1 MQVSRDTGIP
11 ASRLMSHATDSMDS
25 VRPDLL
31 EKVTGRAEY
40 ITDLV
45 VPGMLHGFVVRS
57 PAVHA
62 RIISIEAA
70 GARAVDGVVDVLVG
84 KDVVAFGCWGL
95 VLRDRPIIAIDRVR
109 YVGEPVAVVIAE
121 TVEIAENAAELVDV
135 EYEELPRATTIQE
148 AMAEG
153 APLIHEH
160 HENLE
165 DFYFKGG
172 ARPTQGSNV
181 FHTYR
186 NNVGDVDAAEAI
198 AAYVHEDH
206 FTFPAISHFAME
218 PHAVIA
224 DFQGDT
230 LTVWAGAQT
239 PTAVQKVLSRLFGL
253 QLARVRVIVP
263 FVGGGFGGKASV
275 KIEPLVAAASWKVQR
290 PVRVA
295 QSISDSMLTCR
306 RLSAEITIRTAV
318 DSKGR
323 ILAKSAKLLLDGGA
337 YSDTGS
343 AVATKSAN
351 RIMGPYVMPNLR
363 LEASAVYTNTVPGAA
378 FRSIGGPQAVWAKE
392 SHMDN
397 IAAAIGMDPAEFRL
411 LNLAGRGERTRP
423 DLRPLDMDMSE
434 LVARVSQ
441 SSVFEAQGSNR
452 RARGLAVAATDPA
465 NTPIANAIVRLKIDG
480 SILVT
485 VSSIE
490 VGQGAHATMA
500 RIAAQT
506 LKQPFSAVTT
516 LRTDTAV
523 APYDWGTGASRST
536 VVVGLSVENA
546 ALDAADQIF
555 DMVADIWEVP
565 KAKLSLVEGGV
576 STGSETITFHQIF
589 HRAFG
594 VDSGEVVGRGAITPR
609 SKNGALAESPL
620 FWETSAGLAEIVVDE
635 DTGQI
640 QVPRYASAADI
651 GRAINRVAAEGQD
664 EGAAA
669 MGFGHAL
676 YEELEFEDGQP
687 VNATPIDYTIPRISD
702 VPSAFDTI
710 LVENGDGPGPGGAK
724 GMGEGAILPVAPAIA
739 NALFSTYG
747 IRITDLPM
755 TPEKVWRALQQRK

>member
-1 MQVSRDTGIP
+1 
-11 ASRLMSHATDSMDS
+11 MSATDQMSS
-25 VRPDLL
+25 VRPDLI

-40 ITDLV
+40 ITDLM

-62 RIISIEAA
+62 RIVSIDTSAA
-70 GARAVDGVVDVLVG
+70 RSMDGVVDVLVG
-84 KDVVAFGCWGL
+84 EDVVSFGRWGI
-95 VLRDRPIIAIDRVR
+95 VLKDRPIIATDRVR

-121 TVEIAENAAELVDV
+121 TIEIAENAAELIDV
-135 EYEELPRATTIQE
+135 SYEELPRATSIQE
-148 AMAEG
+148 SMADG
-153 APLIHEH
+153 APLIHER
-160 HENLE
+160 HENLQ

-172 ARPTQGSNV
+172 AKPTQGSNI

-186 NNVGDVDAAEAI
+186 SNVGDVDAAEAA

-224 DFQGDT
+224 DFNGDS
-230 LTVWAGAQT
+230 LTVWTGAQT

-253 QLARVRVIVP
+253 QLAKVRVIVP

-290 PVRVA
+290 AIRVA

-306 RLSAEITIRTAV
+306 RLGAEIAIRTAV
-318 DSKGR
+318 DAKGR

-351 RIMGPYVMPNLR
+351 RIIGPYAVPNLR

-397 IAAAIGMDPAEFRL
+397 VAAAIGMDPAEFRL
-411 LNLAGRGERTRP
+411 KNLAARGERTRP
-423 DLRPLDMDMSE
+423 DLRALDMDMSE
-434 LVARVSQ
+434 LMGRVTQSFASGSQ
-441 SSVFEAQGSNR
+441 ASNR
-452 RARGLAVAATDPA
+452 RSRGMAVAATDPA

-480 SILVT
+480 SILVS
-485 VSSIE
+485 VSSVE

-506 LKQPFSAVTT
+506 LKQPFSAVST
-516 LRTDTAV
+516 LRADTAV

-546 ALDAADQIF
+546 ALDAADQIL
-555 DMVADIWEVP
+555 DMVMDVWELP
-565 KAKLSLVEGGV
+565 KESLSLVEGGV
-576 STGSETITFHQIF
+576 STGSEVLTFHQIF
-589 HRAFG
+589 HRTLG

-609 SKNGALAESPL
+609 SKKGGLAESPL

-635 DTGQI
+635 DTGEI
-640 QVPRYASAADI
+640 RVPRYASAADV
-651 GRAINRVAAEGQD
+651 GRVIDRVAAEGQD
-664 EGAAA
+664 EGAAT

-676 YEELEFEDGQP
+676 YEQLEFEDGQP

-702 VPSAFDTI
+702 VPPVFDTI
-710 LVENGDGPGPGGAK
+710 LIENGDGPGPSGAK

-739 NALFSTYG
+739 NALFSAYG
-747 IRITDLPM
+747 VRITDLPM
-755 TPEKVWRALQQRK
+755 TPEKVWRALQKRK

>member
-1 MQVSRDTGIP
+1 
-11 ASRLMSHATDSMDS
+11 MSAIDNMSS
-25 VRPDLL
+25 VRPDLI

-40 ITDLV
+40 VTDLT

-57 PAVHA
+57 PAIHA
-62 RIISIEAA
+62 RIVSIDTSAA
-70 GARAVDGVVDVLVG
+70 RSMGGVVDVLIG
-84 KDVVAFGCWGL
+84 EDVASFGCWGV
-95 VLRDRPIIAIDRVR
+95 VLKDRPIIATDRVR

-121 TVEIAENAAELVDV
+121 TIEIAENAAELVDV
-135 EYEELPRATTIQE
+135 EYDELPRATTIQE
-148 AMAEG
+148 ALAED
-153 APLIHEH
+153 APLIHER

-165 DFYFKGG
+165 DFYFRGG
-172 ARPTQGSNV
+172 ARPTESSNV

-186 NNVGDVDAAEAI
+186 SNVGDVDAAEA
-198 AAYVHEDH
+198 AAAFIHEDH

-224 DFQGDT
+224 DFQGGS

-239 PTAVQKVLSRLFGL
+239 PSAVQKVLSRLFGL
-253 QLARVRVIVP
+253 QLAKVRVIVP

-295 QSISDSMLTCR
+295 QSIVESMLTCR
-306 RLSAEITIRTAV
+306 RLGADITIRTAV
-318 DSKGR
+318 DAEGR
-323 ILAKSAKLLLDGGA
+323 ILANSAKLLLDGGA

-343 AVATKSAN
+343 AVATRAAN
-351 RIMGPYVMPNLR
+351 RIMGPYAVPNLR
-363 LEASAVYTNTVPGAA
+363 LEACAVYTNTVPGAA

-397 IAAAIGMDPAEFRL
+397 VAAAIGMDPAEFRL
-411 LNLAGRGERTRP
+411 LNLASRGERIRP
-423 DLRPLDMDMSE
+423 DLRALDMDMSE
-434 LVARVSQ
+434 LIGRVTQ
-441 SSVFEAQGSNR
+441 SFASEVKASNR
-452 RARGLAVAATDPA
+452 QACGLAVAATDPA
-465 NTPIANAIVRLKIDG
+465 NTPISNAIVRLKIDG
-480 SILVT
+480 SILVS

-500 RIAAQT
+500 RIASQT
-506 LKQPFSAVTT
+506 LKQPASAVTV

-546 ALDAADQIF
+546 AIDAADQILE
-555 DMVADIWEVP
+555 MVADVWELP
-565 KAKLSLVEGGV
+565 RENLSLVEGGV
-576 STGSETITFHQIF
+576 FTGSEVLTFHQIF
-589 HRAFG
+589 HRTLG
-594 VDSGEVVGRGAITPR
+594 VDSGEVIGRGAITPR
-609 SKNGALAESPL
+609 SKKGALAESPL

-635 DTGQI
+635 GTGEI
-640 QVPRYASAADI
+640 RVPRYASAADV

-664 EGAAA
+664 EGAAI
-669 MGFGHAL
+669 MGLGHAL
-676 YEELEFEDGQP
+676 YEVLEFEDGQP
-687 VNATPIDYTIPRISD
+687 INATPIDYSIPRISD
-702 VPSAFDTI
+702 VPPVFDTI

-747 IRITDLPM
+747 IRITELPM
-755 TPEKVWRALQQRK
+755 TPEKVWRALQKRN

>member
-1 MQVSRDTGIP
+1 MRREVN
-11 ASRLMSHATDSMDS
+11 LES
-25 VRPDLL
+25 VRPDLI
-31 EKVTGRAEY
+31 EKVTGRAEFV
-40 ITDLV
+40 TDLNF
-45 VPGMLHGFVVRS
+45 PGMLHGFVVRS

-62 RIISIEAA
+62 RIRSIDTSAA
-70 GARAVDGVVDVLVG
+70 LSMEGVVDVLVG
-84 KDVVAFGCWGL
+84 EDVASFGCWGV
-95 VLRDRPIIAIDRVR
+95 VLKDRPIIAIDRVR

-121 TVEIAENAAELVDV
+121 SIEIAENAAELVDV
-135 EYEELPRATTIQE
+135 EYDELSRATTIQE
-148 AMAEG
+148 AVSEG
-153 APLIHEH
+153 APLIHES

-172 ARPTQGSNV
+172 ARPTQNSNI

-186 NNVGDVDAAEAI
+186 SNVGNVDSAEA
-198 AAYVHEDH
+198 AASYVHEDR

-218 PHAVIA
+218 PHTVIA
-224 DFQGDT
+224 DFQGDS

-253 QLARVRVIVP
+253 QLAKVRVIVP

-275 KIEPLVAAASWKVQR
+275 KIEPMVAAASWKVQR

-295 QSISDSMLTCR
+295 QSQIESMLTCR
-306 RLSAEITIRTAV
+306 RLGADITIRTAV
-318 DSKGR
+318 DAKGR
-323 ILAKSAKLLLDGGA
+323 ILAKTAKILLDGGA

-351 RIMGPYVMPNLR
+351 RIIGPYAVPNLR
-363 LEASAVYTNTVPGAA
+363 LESSAIYTNTVPGAA

-397 IAAAIGMDPAEFRL
+397 VAAAIGMDPAEFRL
-411 LNLAGRGERTRP
+411 LNLASRGERTRP

-434 LVARVSQ
+434 LMGRVTQ
-441 SSVFEAQGSNR
+441 SFGSDVPTSNR
-452 RARGLAVAATDPA
+452 QARGLAVAATDPA
-465 NTPIANAIVRLKIDG
+465 NTPISNAIVRLKIDG
-480 SILVT
+480 SILVST
-485 VSSIE
+485 SSIE
-490 VGQGAHATMA
+490 VGQGAHATMG

-506 LKQPFSAVTT
+506 LKQPVSAVNV

-546 ALDAADQIF
+546 ALDAAAQILE
-555 DMVADIWEVP
+555 MVADVWELP
-565 KAKLSLVEGGV
+565 LERLSLVEGGV
-576 STGSETITFHQIF
+576 STGSEVLTFHQIF
-589 HRAFG
+589 HRALG
-594 VDSGEVVGRGAITPR
+594 VDSGEVIGRGAITPR

-620 FWETSAGLAEIVVDE
+620 FWETSAGLAEIDVDE
-635 DTGQI
+635 DTGE
-640 QVPRYASAADI
+640 VHLVRYASAADV
-651 GRAINRVAAEGQD
+651 GRVINRVAAEGQD
-664 EGAAA
+664 EGAAI
-669 MGFGHAL
+669 MGLGHAL
-676 YEELEFEDGQP
+676 YEALEFEDGQP
-687 VNATPIDYTIPRISD
+687 INATPVDYSIPRISD
-702 VPSAFDTI
+702 VPPVFDTI

-755 TPEKVWRALQQRK
+755 TPEKVWRALQKKG

>member
-1 MQVSRDTGIP
+1 
-11 ASRLMSHATDSMDS
+11 MSAIDNMSS
-25 VRPDLL
+25 VRSDLI

-40 ITDLV
+40 VTDLT

-62 RIISIEAA
+62 RIASIDSRV
-70 GARAVDGVVDVLVG
+70 ARAMDGVVDVLIG
-84 KDVVAFGCWGL
+84 EDVASFGNWGV
-95 VLRDRPIIAIDRVR
+95 VLKDRPIIATDRVR

-121 TVEIAENAAELVDV
+121 TIEIAENAAELVDV
-135 EYEELPRATTIQE
+135 EYDDLPRATTIQE
-148 AMAEG
+148 ALAEE
-153 APLIHEH
+153 APLIHER

-172 ARPTQGSNV
+172 ARPTQNSNI

-186 NNVGDVDAAEAI
+186 NNVGDVDAAEAA
-198 AAYVHEDH
+198 AAYIHEDR

-224 DFQGDT
+224 DFQGDF

-239 PTAVQKVLSRLFGL
+239 PTAVQKVLSRLYGL
-253 QLARVRVIVP
+253 QLAKVRVIVP

-295 QSISDSMLTCR
+295 QSMTESMLTCR
-306 RLSAEITIRTAV
+306 RLGADITIRTAL
-318 DSKGR
+318 DAKGR

-351 RIMGPYVMPNLR
+351 RIMGPYVVPNLR
-363 LEASAVYTNTVPGAA
+363 LEACAVYTNTVPGAA

-397 IAAAIGMDPAEFRL
+397 VAAAIGMDPSEFRL
-411 LNLAGRGERTRP
+411 LNLASRGERIRP
-423 DLRPLDMDMSE
+423 DLRALDMDMSE
-434 LVARVSQ
+434 LIGRVTQ
-441 SSVFEAQGSNR
+441 SFASEVKASNR
-452 RARGLAVAATDPA
+452 QACGLAVAATDPA
-465 NTPIANAIVRLKIDG
+465 NTPISNAIVRLKIDG
-480 SILVT
+480 SILVS

-490 VGQGAHATMA
+490 VGQGAHAAMA
-500 RIAAQT
+500 RIASQT
-506 LKQPFSAVTT
+506 LKQPASAVTV

-546 ALDAADQIF
+546 AIDAADQILE
-555 DMVADIWEVP
+555 MVADVWELP
-565 KAKLSLVEGGV
+565 RENLSLVEGGV
-576 STGSETITFHQIF
+576 STGSEVLTFHQIF
-589 HRAFG
+589 HRTLG
-594 VDSGEVVGRGAITPR
+594 VDSGEVIGRGAITPR
-609 SKNGALAESPL
+609 SKKGALAESPL

-635 DTGQI
+635 GTGEI
-640 QVPRYASAADI
+640 RVPRYASAADV

-664 EGAAA
+664 EGAAI
-669 MGFGHAL
+669 MGLGHAL
-676 YEELEFEDGQP
+676 YEVLEFEDGQP
-687 VNATPIDYTIPRISD
+687 INATPIDYSIPRISD
-702 VPSAFDTI
+702 VPPVFDTI
-710 LVENGDGPGPGGAK
+710 LIENGDGPGPGGAK

-747 IRITDLPM
+747 IRITELPM
-755 TPEKVWRALQQRK
+755 TPEKVWRALQKRN

>member
-1 MQVSRDTGIP
+1 
-11 ASRLMSHATDSMDS
+11 
-25 VRPDLL
+25 
-31 EKVTGRAEY
+31 
-40 ITDLV
+40 
-45 VPGMLHGFVVRS
+45 MLHGFVVRS
-57 PAVHA
+57 PAIHA
-62 RIISIEAA
+62 RIVSIDTSAA
-70 GARAVDGVVDVLVG
+70 RSVDGVVDVLTG
-84 KDVVAFGCWGL
+84 DDVASFGCWGV
-95 VLRDRPIIAIDRVR
+95 VLKDRPIIAIDRVR

-121 TVEIAENAAELVDV
+121 TIEIAENAAELVNV
-135 EYEELPRATTIQE
+135 EYDELPRATTIQE
-148 AMAEG
+148 AIMDN
-153 APLIHEH
+153 APLIHER

-172 ARPTQGSNV
+172 ARPTQNSNV

-186 NNVGDVDAAEAI
+186 NSVGDVDAAEAA
-198 AAYVHEDH
+198 AAYIHEDR

-224 DFQGDT
+224 DFRGDS

-239 PTAVQKVLSRLFGL
+239 PTAVQKVLSRLY
-253 QLARVRVIVP
+253 QLPLAKVRVIVP

-290 PVRVA
+290 PIRIA
-295 QSISDSMLTCR
+295 QSMIESMLTCR
-306 RLSAEITIRTAV
+306 RLGADITIRTAV
-318 DSKGR
+318 DAKGR

-343 AVATKSAN
+343 AVATKAAN
-351 RIMGPYVMPNLR
+351 RIMGPYVVPNLR
-363 LEASAVYTNTVPGAA
+363 LEASAVYTNTIPGAA

-397 IAAAIGMDPAEFRL
+397 VASAIGMDPAEFRL
-411 LNLAGRGERTRP
+411 LNFASRGERIRP
-423 DLRPLDMDMSE
+423 DLRALDMDMGE
-434 LVARVSQ
+434 LMGRVTQ
-441 SSVFEAQGSNR
+441 SFAAKAQSSNR
-452 RARGLAVAATDPA
+452 RASGLAVAATDPA
-465 NTPIANAIVRLKIDG
+465 NTPISNAIVRLKIDG
-480 SILVT
+480 SILVS

-490 VGQGAHATMA
+490 IGQGAHATMA

-506 LKQPFSAVTT
+506 LKQPPSAVTV

-546 ALDAADQIF
+546 ALDAADQILE
-555 DMVADIWEVP
+555 MVADVWELP
-565 KAKLSLVEGGV
+565 RESLSLVEGGI
-576 STGSETITFHQIF
+576 STGSEVLTFHQIF
-589 HRAFG
+589 HRALG
-594 VDSGEVVGRGAITPR
+594 VDSGEVIGRGAITPR
-609 SKNGALAESPL
+609 SKKGALAESPL

-635 DTGQI
+635 DTGEI
-640 QVPRYASAADI
+640 HVPRYASAADV
-651 GRAINRVAAEGQD
+651 GRVINRVAAEGQD
-664 EGAAA
+664 EGAAV

-676 YEELEFEDGQP
+676 HEALEFEDGQP
-687 VNATPIDYTIPRISD
+687 INATPIDYSIPRISD
-702 VPSAFDTI
+702 VPPVFDTI

-755 TPEKVWRALQQRK
+755 TPEKVWRALQKRS

>member
-1 MQVSRDTGIP
+1 
-11 ASRLMSHATDSMDS
+11 MSAIDNMSS
-25 VRPDLL
+25 VRSDLI

-40 ITDLV
+40 VTDLT

-62 RIISIEAA
+62 RIASIDSRV
-70 GARAVDGVVDVLVG
+70 ARAMDGVVDVLIG
-84 KDVVAFGCWGL
+84 EDVASFGNWGV
-95 VLRDRPIIAIDRVR
+95 VLKDRPIIATDRVR

-121 TVEIAENAAELVDV
+121 TIEIAENAAELVDV
-135 EYEELPRATTIQE
+135 EYDDLPRATTIQE
-148 AMAEG
+148 ALAEE
-153 APLIHEH
+153 APLIHER

-172 ARPTQGSNV
+172 ARPTQNSNI

-186 NNVGDVDAAEAI
+186 NNVGDVDAAEAA
-198 AAYVHEDH
+198 AAYIHEDR

-224 DFQGDT
+224 DFQGDS

-239 PTAVQKVLSRLFGL
+239 PTAVQKVLSRLYGL
-253 QLARVRVIVP
+253 QLAKVRVIVP

-295 QSISDSMLTCR
+295 QSMTESMLTCR
-306 RLSAEITIRTAV
+306 RLGADITIRTAL
-318 DSKGR
+318 DAKGR

-351 RIMGPYVMPNLR
+351 RIMGPYVVPNLR
-363 LEASAVYTNTVPGAA
+363 LEACAVYTNTVPGAA

-397 IAAAIGMDPAEFRL
+397 VAAAIGMDPSEFRL
-411 LNLAGRGERTRP
+411 LNLASRGERIRP
-423 DLRPLDMDMSE
+423 DLRALDMDMSE
-434 LVARVSQ
+434 LIGRVTQ
-441 SSVFEAQGSNR
+441 SFASEVKASNR
-452 RARGLAVAATDPA
+452 QACGLAVAATDPA
-465 NTPIANAIVRLKIDG
+465 NTPISNAIVRLKIDG
-480 SILVT
+480 SILVS

-490 VGQGAHATMA
+490 VGQGAHAAMA
-500 RIAAQT
+500 RIASQT
-506 LKQPFSAVTT
+506 LKQPASAVTV

-546 ALDAADQIF
+546 AIDAADQILE
-555 DMVADIWEVP
+555 MVADVWELP
-565 KAKLSLVEGGV
+565 RENLSLVEGGV
-576 STGSETITFHQIF
+576 STGSEVLTFHQIF
-589 HRAFG
+589 HRTLG
-594 VDSGEVVGRGAITPR
+594 VDSGEVIGRGAITPR
-609 SKNGALAESPL
+609 SKKGALAESPL

-635 DTGQI
+635 GTGEI
-640 QVPRYASAADI
+640 RVPRYASAADV

-664 EGAAA
+664 EGAAI
-669 MGFGHAL
+669 MGLGHAL
-676 YEELEFEDGQP
+676 YEVLEFEDGQP
-687 VNATPIDYTIPRISD
+687 INATPIDYSIPRISD
-702 VPSAFDTI
+702 VPPVFDTI

-747 IRITDLPM
+747 IRITELPM
-755 TPEKVWRALQQRK
+755 TPEKVWRALQKRN

>member
-1 MQVSRDTGIP
+1 
-11 ASRLMSHATDSMDS
+11 MSATDNMSS
-25 VRPDLL
+25 VRPDLI

-40 ITDLV
+40 VTDLT

-57 PAVHA
+57 PAIHA
-62 RIISIEAA
+62 RIVSIDTNAA
-70 GARAVDGVVDVLVG
+70 RSMHGVVDVLIG
-84 KDVVAFGCWGL
+84 EDVASFGCWGV
-95 VLRDRPIIAIDRVR
+95 VLKDRPIIATDRVR

-148 AMAEG
+148 AIAED
-153 APLIHEH
+153 APLIHER

-172 ARPTQGSNV
+172 ARPTQNSNI

-186 NNVGDVDAAEAI
+186 NNVGDVDGAEAA
-198 AAYVHEDH
+198 AAYIHEDR

-224 DFQGDT
+224 DFQRDS

-239 PTAVQKVLSRLFGL
+239 PTAVQKVLSRLYGL
-253 QLARVRVIVP
+253 QLAKVRVIVP

-295 QSISDSMLTCR
+295 QSMTESMLTCR
-306 RLSAEITIRTAV
+306 RLGADITIRTAV
-318 DSKGR
+318 DAKGR
-323 ILAKSAKLLLDGGA
+323 ILAKTAKLLLDGGA

-351 RIMGPYVMPNLR
+351 RIIGPYVVPNLR
-363 LEASAVYTNTVPGAA
+363 LEACAVYTNTVPGAA

-397 IAAAIGMDPAEFRL
+397 VAAAIGMDPAEFRL
-411 LNLAGRGERTRP
+411 LNLASRGERIRP
-423 DLRPLDMDMSE
+423 DLRPLDMDMSD
-434 LVARVSQ
+434 LMGRVTQ
-441 SSVFEAQGSNR
+441 SFASEVKASNR
-452 RARGLAVAATDPA
+452 QARGLAVAATDPA
-465 NTPIANAIVRLKIDG
+465 NTPISNAIVRLKIDG
-480 SILVT
+480 SILVS

-490 VGQGAHATMA
+490 VGQGAHATMG

-506 LKQPFSAVTT
+506 LKQPISAVTV
-516 LRTDTAV
+516 LRTDTSV

-546 ALDAADQIF
+546 ALDAADQILE
-555 DMVADIWEVP
+555 MVTDVWELP
-565 KAKLSLVEGGV
+565 RENLSLVEGGV
-576 STGSETITFHQIF
+576 STGSEVLTFHQIF
-589 HRAFG
+589 HRTLG
-594 VDSGEVVGRGAITPR
+594 VDSGEVIGRGAITPR
-609 SKNGALAESPL
+609 SKNGALVESPL

-635 DTGQI
+635 DTGEI
-640 QVPRYASAADI
+640 HVPRYASAADV
-651 GRAINRVAAEGQD
+651 GRVINRVAAEGQD
-664 EGAAA
+664 EGAAI
-669 MGFGHAL
+669 MGLGHAL
-676 YEELEFEDGQP
+676 YEVLEFEDGQP
-687 VNATPIDYTIPRISD
+687 INATPIDYSIPRISD
-702 VPSAFDTI
+702 VPAVFDTI

-755 TPEKVWRALQQRK
+755 TPEKVWRALQKRS

>member
-1 MQVSRDTGIP
+1 
-11 ASRLMSHATDSMDS
+11 MSATDNMSA
-25 VRPDLL
+25 VRPDLI

-40 ITDLV
+40 VTDLAI
-45 VPGMLHGFVVRS
+45 PGMLHGFVVRS
-57 PAVHA
+57 PAIHA
-62 RIISIEAA
+62 RIVSIDTSAA
-70 GARAVDGVVDVLVG
+70 RSVDGVVDVLTG
-84 KDVVAFGCWGL
+84 DDVASFGCWGV
-95 VLRDRPIIAIDRVR
+95 VLKDRPIIAIDRVR

-121 TVEIAENAAELVDV
+121 TIEIAENAAELVNV
-135 EYEELPRATTIQE
+135 EYDELPRATTIQE
-148 AMAEG
+148 AIMDN
-153 APLIHEH
+153 APLIHER

-172 ARPTQGSNV
+172 ARPTQNSNV

-186 NNVGDVDAAEAI
+186 NSVGDVDAAEAA
-198 AAYVHEDH
+198 AAYIHEDR

-224 DFQGDT
+224 DFRGDS

-239 PTAVQKVLSRLFGL
+239 PTAVQKVLSRLY
-253 QLARVRVIVP
+253 QLPLAKVRVIVP

-290 PVRVA
+290 PIRIA
-295 QSISDSMLTCR
+295 QSMIESMLTCR
-306 RLSAEITIRTAV
+306 RLGADITIRTAV
-318 DSKGR
+318 DAKGR

-343 AVATKSAN
+343 AVATKAAN
-351 RIMGPYVMPNLR
+351 RIMGPYVVPNLR
-363 LEASAVYTNTVPGAA
+363 LEASAVYTNTIPGAA

-397 IAAAIGMDPAEFRL
+397 VASAIGMDPAEFRL
-411 LNLAGRGERTRP
+411 LNFASRGERIRP
-423 DLRPLDMDMSE
+423 DLRALDMDMGE
-434 LVARVSQ
+434 LMGRVTQ
-441 SSVFEAQGSNR
+441 SFAAKAQSSNR
-452 RARGLAVAATDPA
+452 RASGLAVAATDPA
-465 NTPIANAIVRLKIDG
+465 NTPISNAIVRLKIDG
-480 SILVT
+480 SILVS

-490 VGQGAHATMA
+490 IGQGAHATMA

-506 LKQPFSAVTT
+506 LKQPPSAVTV

-546 ALDAADQIF
+546 ALDAADQILE
-555 DMVADIWEVP
+555 MVADVWELP
-565 KAKLSLVEGGV
+565 RESLSLVEGGI
-576 STGSETITFHQIF
+576 STGSEVLTFHQIF
-589 HRAFG
+589 HRALG
-594 VDSGEVVGRGAITPR
+594 VDSGEVIGRGAITPR
-609 SKNGALAESPL
+609 SKKGALAESPL

-635 DTGQI
+635 DTGEI
-640 QVPRYASAADI
+640 HVPRYASAADV
-651 GRAINRVAAEGQD
+651 GRVINRVAAEGQD
-664 EGAAA
+664 EGAAV

-676 YEELEFEDGQP
+676 HEALEFEDGQP
-687 VNATPIDYTIPRISD
+687 INATPIDYSIPRISD
-702 VPSAFDTI
+702 VPPVFDTI

-755 TPEKVWRALQQRK
+755 TPEKVWRALQKRS

>member
-1 MQVSRDTGIP
+1 
-11 ASRLMSHATDSMDS
+11 MSAIDQMSS
-25 VRPDLL
+25 VRPDLI

-40 ITDLV
+40 ITDLM

-62 RIISIEAA
+62 RIVSIEA
-70 GARAVDGVVDVLVG
+70 GAARSTDGVVDVLIG
-84 KDVVAFGCWGL
+84 EDVASFGRWGV
-95 VLRDRPIIAIDRVR
+95 VLKDRPIIATDRVR

-121 TVEIAENAAELVDV
+121 TIEIAENAAELIDV
-135 EYEELPRATTIQE
+135 SYEELPRATSIQE
-148 AMAEG
+148 AMADG
-153 APLIHEH
+153 APLIHER
-160 HENLE
+160 HENLQ

-172 ARPTQGSNV
+172 AKPTQGRNI

-186 NNVGDVDAAEAI
+186 SNVGDVDAAEAA

-224 DFQGDT
+224 DFNGDS
-230 LTVWAGAQT
+230 LTVWSGAQT

-253 QLARVRVIVP
+253 QLAKVRVIVP

-290 PVRVA
+290 AVRVA

-306 RLSAEITIRTAV
+306 RLGAEIAIRTAV
-318 DSKGR
+318 DAKGR

-351 RIMGPYVMPNLR
+351 RIIGPYAVPNLR

-397 IAAAIGMDPAEFRL
+397 VAAAIGMDPAEFRL
-411 LNLAGRGERTRP
+411 KNLAARGERTRP
-423 DLRPLDMDMSE
+423 DLRALDMDMSE
-434 LVARVSQ
+434 LMGRVTQSFASDSQ
-441 SSVFEAQGSNR
+441 ASNR
-452 RARGLAVAATDPA
+452 RSRGMAVAATDPA

-480 SILVT
+480 SILVS
-485 VSSIE
+485 VSSVE

-506 LKQPFSAVTT
+506 LKQPFSAVST
-516 LRTDTAV
+516 LRADTAV

-546 ALDAADQIF
+546 ALDAADQIL
-555 DMVADIWEVP
+555 DMVMDVWELP
-565 KAKLSLVEGGV
+565 KESLSLVEGGV
-576 STGSETITFHQIF
+576 STGSEVLTFHQIF
-589 HRAFG
+589 HRTLG

-609 SKNGALAESPL
+609 SKKGALAESPL

-635 DTGQI
+635 DTGEI
-640 QVPRYASAADI
+640 RVPRYASAADV
-651 GRAINRVAAEGQD
+651 GRVINRVAAEGQD
-664 EGAAA
+664 EGAAT

-676 YEELEFEDGQP
+676 YEQLEFEDGQP

-702 VPSAFDTI
+702 VPPVFDTI
-710 LVENGDGPGPGGAK
+710 LIENGDGPGPSGAK

-739 NALFSTYG
+739 NALFSAYG
-747 IRITDLPM
+747 VRITDLPM
-755 TPEKVWRALQQRK
+755 TPEKVWRALQKRK

>member
-1 MQVSRDTGIP
+1 
-11 ASRLMSHATDSMDS
+11 MSATDQMSS
-25 VRPDLL
+25 VRPDLI

-40 ITDLV
+40 IADLM

-62 RIISIEAA
+62 RIVSIETGAA
-70 GARAVDGVVDVLVG
+70 RLMDGVVDVLIG
-84 KDVVAFGCWGL
+84 EDVVSFGCWGV
-95 VLRDRPIIAIDRVR
+95 VLKDRPIIATDRVR
-109 YVGEPVAVVIAE
+109 YIGEPVAVVIAE
-121 TVEIAENAAELVDV
+121 TIEIAENAAELVDV
-135 EYEELPRATTIQE
+135 QYDELPRATTIQE
-148 AMAEG
+148 AMAED

-160 HENLE
+160 HENLQ

-172 ARPTQGSNV
+172 AKPTQGSNI

-186 NNVGDVDAAEAI
+186 SNVGDVDAAEAA

-206 FTFPAISHFAME
+206 FTFPAISHFSME

-224 DFQGDT
+224 DFKGDS

-253 QLARVRVIVP
+253 QLAKVRVIVP

-290 PVRVA
+290 AVRVA

-306 RLSAEITIRTAV
+306 RLGAEIEIRTAV
-318 DSKGR
+318 DAKGR

-337 YSDTGS
+337 YSDTGA

-351 RIMGPYVMPNLR
+351 RIIGPYAVPNLR
-363 LEASAVYTNTVPGAA
+363 LEATAVYTNTVPGAA

-397 IAAAIGMDPAEFRL
+397 VAAAIGMDPAEFRL
-411 LNLAGRGERTRP
+411 LNLAPRGERIRP

-434 LVARVSQ
+434 LIGRVTQ
-441 SSVFEAQGSNR
+441 SFASEVQVSNR
-452 RARGLAVAATDPA
+452 RSRGMAVAATDPA

-480 SILVT
+480 SILVS

-506 LKQPFSAVTT
+506 LKQPLSAVST
-516 LRTDTAV
+516 LRADTAV

-555 DMVADIWEVP
+555 DMVADVWELS
-565 KAKLSLVEGGV
+565 KEGLSLVEGGV
-576 STGSETITFHQIF
+576 STGSEVLTFHQIF
-589 HRAFG
+589 HRTLG

-609 SKNGALAESPL
+609 SKKGALAESPL

-635 DTGQI
+635 DTGEI
-640 QVPRYASAADI
+640 HVPRYASAADV
-651 GRAINRVAAEGQD
+651 GRVINRVAAEGQD

-676 YEELEFEDGQP
+676 YEQLEFEDGQP

-702 VPSAFDTI
+702 VPPVFDTI

-739 NALFSTYG
+739 NALFSAYG
-747 IRITDLPM
+747 IRITSLPM
-755 TPEKVWRALQQRK
+755 TPEKVWRALQKRK

>member
-1 MQVSRDTGIP
+1 
-11 ASRLMSHATDSMDS
+11 MSAVDNMSS
-25 VRPDLL
+25 VRPDLI

-40 ITDLV
+40 ITDLT
-45 VPGMLHGFVVRS
+45 VPDMLHGFVVRS

-62 RIISIEAA
+62 RIVSIDTSAA
-70 GARAVDGVVDVLVG
+70 RSMDGVVDVLIG
-84 KDVVAFGCWGL
+84 EDVASFGCWGV
-95 VLRDRPIIAIDRVR
+95 VLKDRPIIAIDRVR
-109 YVGEPVAVVIAE
+109 YVGEPVAIVIAE

-135 EYEELPRATTIQE
+135 GYEELPRATTIQQ
-148 AMAEG
+148 AMADG

-160 HENLE
+160 HENLQ

-172 ARPTQGSNV
+172 AKPTQGSNI

-186 NNVGDVDAAEAI
+186 NNVGDVAAAEAV

-218 PHAVIA
+218 PHTVIA
-224 DFQGDT
+224 DFKGDS

-253 QLARVRVIVP
+253 QLAKVRVIVP

-275 KIEPLVAAASWKVQR
+275 KIEPLVAGASWKVQR

-306 RLSAEITIRTAV
+306 RLGAEIAIRTAV
-318 DSKGR
+318 DAKGR
-323 ILAKSAKLLLDGGA
+323 IVAKSANLLLDGGA

-351 RIMGPYVMPNLR
+351 RIIGPYAVPNLR

-397 IAAAIGMDPAEFRL
+397 VAAAIGMDPAEFRL
-411 LNLAGRGERTRP
+411 KNLAARGERTRP
-423 DLRPLDMDMSE
+423 DLRALDMDMSE
-434 LVARVSQ
+434 LMGRVTQ
-441 SSVFEAQGSNR
+441 SFASESQGSNR
-452 RARGLAVAATDPA
+452 QSRGMAVAATDPA

-480 SILVT
+480 SILVS

-506 LKQPFSAVTT
+506 LKQPFSAVST
-516 LRTDTAV
+516 LRADTAV

-546 ALDAADQIF
+546 ALDAADQIL
-555 DMVADIWEVP
+555 DMVVDVWELP
-565 KAKLSLVEGGV
+565 KESLSLVEGGV
-576 STGSETITFHQIF
+576 STRSEVLTFHQIF
-589 HRAFG
+589 HRTLG

-609 SKNGALAESPL
+609 SKKGALAESPL
-620 FWETSAGLAEIVVDE
+620 FWDTSAGLAEIVVDE
-635 DTGQI
+635 DTGEI
-640 QVPRYASAADI
+640 QVTRYASAADV
-651 GRAINRVAAEGQD
+651 GRVINRVAAEGQD

-676 YEELEFEDGQP
+676 YEQLEFEDGQP

-702 VPSAFDTI
+702 VPPVFETI

-739 NALFSTYG
+739 NALFAAYG
-747 IRITDLPM
+747 VRITDLPM
-755 TPEKVWRALQQRK
+755 TPEKVWRALQKRK

>member
-1 MQVSRDTGIP
+1 
-11 ASRLMSHATDSMDS
+11 MSATDKMSA
-25 VRPDLL
+25 VRPDLI

-40 ITDLV
+40 VTDLAI
-45 VPGMLHGFVVRS
+45 PGMLHGFVVRS
-57 PAVHA
+57 PAIHA
-62 RIISIEAA
+62 RIVSIDTSAA
-70 GARAVDGVVDVLVG
+70 RSVDGVVDVLTG
-84 KDVVAFGCWGL
+84 DDVASFGRWGV
-95 VLRDRPIIAIDRVR
+95 VLKDRPILATDRVR

-121 TVEIAENAAELVDV
+121 TIEIAQNAAELVDV
-135 EYEELPRATTIQE
+135 EYDELPRATTIQE
-148 AMAEG
+148 AIAED
-153 APLIHEH
+153 APLIHER

-172 ARPTQGSNV
+172 ARPTQNSNI

-186 NNVGDVDAAEAI
+186 NNVGDVDAAEAA
-198 AAYVHEDH
+198 AAYIHEDR

-224 DFQGDT
+224 DFQGDS

-239 PTAVQKVLSRLFGL
+239 PTAVQKVLSRLYGL
-253 QLARVRVIVP
+253 QLAKVRVIVP

-275 KIEPLVAAASWKVQR
+275 KIEPLVAAASRKVQR
-290 PVRVA
+290 PVRIA
-295 QSISDSMLTCR
+295 QSMAESMLTCR
-306 RLSAEITIRTAV
+306 RLGADITIRTAV
-318 DSKGR
+318 DAKGR

-343 AVATKSAN
+343 AVATKAAN
-351 RIMGPYVMPNLR
+351 RIMGPYVVPNLR
-363 LEASAVYTNTVPGAA
+363 LEACAVYTNTVPGAA

-397 IAAAIGMDPAEFRL
+397 VAAAIGMDPAEFRL
-411 LNLAGRGERTRP
+411 LNLVSRGERIRP
-423 DLRPLDMDMSE
+423 DLRPLDMDMSD
-434 LVARVSQ
+434 LMGRVTRSFASEVQ
-441 SSVFEAQGSNR
+441 ASNR
-452 RARGLAVAATDPA
+452 QARGLAVAATDPA
-465 NTPIANAIVRLKIDG
+465 NTPISNAIVRLKIDG
-480 SILVT
+480 SILVS

-490 VGQGAHATMA
+490 IGQGAHATMA

-506 LKQPFSAVTT
+506 LKQPPSAVTV

-546 ALDAADQIF
+546 ALDAADQILE
-555 DMVADIWEVP
+555 MVADVWELP
-565 KAKLSLVEGGV
+565 RESLSLVEGGI
-576 STGSETITFHQIF
+576 STGSEVLTFHQIF
-589 HRAFG
+589 HRALG
-594 VDSGEVVGRGAITPR
+594 VDSGEVIGRGAITPR
-609 SKNGALAESPL
+609 SKKGALAESPL

-635 DTGQI
+635 DTGEI
-640 QVPRYASAADI
+640 HVSRYVSAADV
-651 GRAINRVAAEGQD
+651 GRVINRVAAEGQD
-664 EGAAA
+664 EGAAV

-676 YEELEFEDGQP
+676 HEALEFEDGQP
-687 VNATPIDYTIPRISD
+687 INATPIDYSIPRISD
-702 VPSAFDTI
+702 VPPVLDTI

-755 TPEKVWRALQQRK
+755 TPEKVWRALQQRN

>member
-1 MQVSRDTGIP
+1 
-11 ASRLMSHATDSMDS
+11 MSHVTDSMES
-25 VRPDLL
+25 VRPDLI

-62 RIISIEAA
+62 RIVSINTS
-70 GARAVDGVVDVLVG
+70 GAKSVEGVVDVLVG
-84 KDVVAFGCWGL
+84 EDVATFGCWGV
-95 VLRDRPIIAIDRVR
+95 VLKDRPIIAIDRVR
-109 YVGEPVAVVIAE
+109 YVGEPVAIVIAE

-135 EYEELPRATTIQE
+135 EYDELPRATTIEE

-153 APLIHEH
+153 APLIHDRH
-160 HENLE
+160 DNLE

-186 NNVGDVDAAEAI
+186 NSVGDVDAAEA
-198 AAYVHEDH
+198 AAAHVHEDH

-224 DFQGDT
+224 DFWGDT
-230 LTVWAGAQT
+230 LTIWAGAQT
-239 PTAVQKVLSRLFGL
+239 PTAVQKVLARLFGL
-253 QLARVRVIVP
+253 QLTKVRVIVP

-295 QSISDSMLTCR
+295 QTISDSMLTCR
-306 RLSAEITIRTAV
+306 RLGAEITIRTAV
-318 DSKGR
+318 DLKGH
-323 ILAKSAKLLLDGGA
+323 ILASSAKLFLDGGA

-397 IAAAIGMDPAEFRL
+397 IAAAIGMDPTEFRL
-411 LNLAGRGERTRP
+411 VNLAGRGKQTRP
-423 DLRPLDMDMSE
+423 DLRPLDVDMSE
-434 LVARVSQ
+434 LVACVSH
-441 SSVFEAQGSNR
+441 SSVFDAQGSNR
-452 RARGLAVAATDPA
+452 RARGFAVAATDPA

-480 SILVT
+480 SILVI

-506 LKQPFSAVTT
+506 LKQPFSAVST

-555 DMVADIWEVP
+555 DMVADVWQVP
-565 KAKLSLVEGGV
+565 KENLSLVEGGV
-576 STGSETITFHQIF
+576 STGSETLTFHQIF

-609 SKNGALAESPL
+609 SKKGAFAESPL

-635 DTGQI
+635 ETGKI
-640 QVPRYASAADI
+640 RVPRYASAADI
-651 GRAINRVAAEGQD
+651 GRAIDRVAAEGQD
-664 EGAAA
+664 EGAAV

-687 VNATPIDYTIPRISD
+687 VNATPIDYMIPRICD
-702 VPSAFDTI
+702 VPPAFDTI

-739 NALFSTYG
+739 NALFSKYG

-755 TPEKVWRALQQRK
+755 TPEKVWRALRQRK

>member
-1 MQVSRDTGIP
+1 
-11 ASRLMSHATDSMDS
+11 MSAIDNMSS
-25 VRPDLL
+25 VRSDLI

-40 ITDLV
+40 VTDLT

-62 RIISIEAA
+62 RIASIDSRV
-70 GARAVDGVVDVLVG
+70 ARAMDGVVDVLIG
-84 KDVVAFGCWGL
+84 EDVASFGNWGV
-95 VLRDRPIIAIDRVR
+95 VLKDRPIIATDRVR

-121 TVEIAENAAELVDV
+121 TIEIAENAAELVDV
-135 EYEELPRATTIQE
+135 EYDDLPRATTIQE
-148 AMAEG
+148 ALAEE
-153 APLIHEH
+153 APLIHER

-172 ARPTQGSNV
+172 ARPTQNSNI

-186 NNVGDVDAAEAI
+186 NNVGDVDAAEAA
-198 AAYVHEDH
+198 AAYIHEDR

-224 DFQGDT
+224 DFQGDS

-239 PTAVQKVLSRLFGL
+239 PTAVQKVLSRLYGL
-253 QLARVRVIVP
+253 QLAKVRVIVP

-295 QSISDSMLTCR
+295 QSMTESMLTCR
-306 RLSAEITIRTAV
+306 RLGADITIRTAL
-318 DSKGR
+318 DAKGR

-351 RIMGPYVMPNLR
+351 RIMGPYVVPNLR
-363 LEASAVYTNTVPGAA
+363 LEACAVYTNTVPGAA

-397 IAAAIGMDPAEFRL
+397 VAAAIGMDPSEFRL
-411 LNLAGRGERTRP
+411 LNLASRGERIRP
-423 DLRPLDMDMSE
+423 DLRALDMDMSE
-434 LVARVSQ
+434 LIGRVTQ
-441 SSVFEAQGSNR
+441 SFASEVKASNR
-452 RARGLAVAATDPA
+452 QACGLAVAATDPA
-465 NTPIANAIVRLKIDG
+465 NTPISNAILRLKIDG
-480 SILVT
+480 SILVS

-490 VGQGAHATMA
+490 VGQGAHAAMA
-500 RIAAQT
+500 RIASQA
-506 LKQPFSAVTT
+506 LKQPASAVTV

-546 ALDAADQIF
+546 AIDAADQILE
-555 DMVADIWEVP
+555 MVADVWELP
-565 KAKLSLVEGGV
+565 RENLSLVEGGV
-576 STGSETITFHQIF
+576 STGSEVLTFHQIF
-589 HRAFG
+589 HRTLG
-594 VDSGEVVGRGAITPR
+594 VDSGEVIGRGAITPR
-609 SKNGALAESPL
+609 SKKGALAESPL

-635 DTGQI
+635 GTGEI
-640 QVPRYASAADI
+640 RVPRYASAADV

-664 EGAAA
+664 EGAAI
-669 MGFGHAL
+669 MGLGHAL
-676 YEELEFEDGQP
+676 YEVLEFEDGQP
-687 VNATPIDYTIPRISD
+687 INATPIDYSIPRISD
-702 VPSAFDTI
+702 VPPVFDTI

-747 IRITDLPM
+747 IRITELPM
-755 TPEKVWRALQQRK
+755 TPEKVWRALQKRN

>member
-1 MQVSRDTGIP
+1 MSTTDNMDT
-11 ASRLMSHATDSMDS
+11 
-25 VRPDLL
+25 VRPDLI

-40 ITDLV
+40 ITDLT

-57 PAVHA
+57 PAIHA
-62 RIISIEAA
+62 RIVSIDTSAA
-70 GARAVDGVVDVLVG
+70 RSMDGVVDVLIG
-84 KDVVAFGCWGL
+84 EDVASFGCWGV
-95 VLRDRPIIAIDRVR
+95 VLKDRPIIAVDRVR
-109 YVGEPVAVVIAE
+109 YVGEPVAIVIAE
-121 TVEIAENAAELVDV
+121 TIEIAENAAELVDV
-135 EYEELPRATTIQE
+135 VYEELPRATTILE

-160 HENLE
+160 HENLQ

-172 ARPTQGSNV
+172 AKPTQGSNV

-186 NNVGDVDAAEAI
+186 NNVGDVDAAEAA

-218 PHAVIA
+218 PHTVIA
-224 DFQGDT
+224 GFKGDS

-253 QLARVRVIVP
+253 QLAKVRVIVP

-275 KIEPLVAAASWKVQR
+275 KIEPLVAGASWKVQR

-306 RLSAEITIRTAV
+306 RLGAEVTIRTAV
-318 DSKGR
+318 DAKGR
-323 ILAKSAKLLLDGGA
+323 ILAMSAKLLLDGGA

-351 RIMGPYVMPNLR
+351 RIIGPYAVPNLR
-363 LEASAVYTNTVPGAA
+363 LEALAVYTNTVPGAA

-397 IAAAIGMDPAEFRL
+397 VAAAIGMDPAEFRL
-411 LNLAGRGERTRP
+411 KNLAPRGERTRP
-423 DLRPLDMDMSE
+423 DLRALDMDMSE
-434 LVARVSQ
+434 LMGRVTLSFA
-441 SSVFEAQGSNR
+441 SESQGSNR
-452 RARGLAVAATDPA
+452 RSRGMAVAATDPA

-480 SILVT
+480 SILVS

-506 LKQPFSAVTT
+506 LKQPFSAVST

-536 VVVGLSVENA
+536 VVVGLSVEKA
-546 ALDAADQIF
+546 ALDAADQIL
-555 DMVADIWEVP
+555 DMVVDIWELP
-565 KAKLSLVEGGV
+565 KESLSLVEGGV
-576 STGSETITFHQIF
+576 STGSEVLTFHQIF
-589 HRAFG
+589 HRTLG

-609 SKNGALAESPL
+609 SKKGALAESPL

-635 DTGQI
+635 DTGEI
-640 QVPRYASAADI
+640 HVPRYASAADV
-651 GRAINRVAAEGQD
+651 GRVINRVAAEGQD

-676 YEELEFEDGQP
+676 YEQLEFENGQP

-702 VPSAFDTI
+702 VPPVFDTI

-739 NALFSTYG
+739 NALFSAYG
-747 IRITDLPM
+747 IRITDLPL
-755 TPEKVWRALQQRK
+755 TPEKVWRALQKRK

>member
-1 MQVSRDTGIP
+1 
-11 ASRLMSHATDSMDS
+11 MSTIDNMNS
-25 VRPDLL
+25 VRPDLI
-31 EKVTGRAEY
+31 EKVMGRAEY
-40 ITDLV
+40 VTDLTI
-45 VPGMLHGFVVRS
+45 PGMLHGFVVRS

-62 RIISIEAA
+62 RIVSIDTSAA
-70 GARAVDGVVDVLVG
+70 RSMDGVVDVLVG
-84 KDVVAFGCWGL
+84 EDVASFGCWGV
-95 VLRDRPIIAIDRVR
+95 VLKDRPIIATDRVR

-121 TVEIAENAAELVDV
+121 TIEIAENAAELVDV
-135 EYEELPRATTIQE
+135 EYDELPRATTIQE
-148 AMAEG
+148 ALAED
-153 APLIHEH
+153 APLIHER

-172 ARPTQGSNV
+172 ARPTQNSNV

-186 NNVGDVDAAEAI
+186 NNVGDVDAAEAA
-198 AAYVHEDH
+198 AAYIHEDH

-218 PHAVIA
+218 PHTVIA
-224 DFQGDT
+224 DFQGDS

-253 QLARVRVIVP
+253 QLAKVRVIVP

-295 QSISDSMLTCR
+295 QSQSDSMLTCR

-318 DSKGR
+318 DAKGK

-351 RIMGPYVMPNLR
+351 RIMGPYIVPNLR
-363 LEASAVYTNTVPGAA
+363 LEACAVYTNTVPGAA

-397 IAAAIGMDPAEFRL
+397 VAAAIGMEPTDFRL
-411 LNLAGRGERTRP
+411 LNLASRGERIRP
-423 DLRPLDMDMSE
+423 DLRALDMDMSA
-434 LVARVSQ
+434 LMSGVAQ
-441 SSVFEAQGSNR
+441 SFASKVRASNR
-452 RARGLAVAATDPA
+452 RACGLAVAATDPA
-465 NTPIANAIVRLKIDG
+465 NTPISAAIVRLKIDG
-480 SILVT
+480 SILVS

-490 VGQGAHATMA
+490 VGQGVHAAMG

-506 LKQPFSAVTT
+506 LKQPDSAVTV
-516 LRTDTAV
+516 LRTDTAI

-536 VVVGLSVENA
+536 VVVGLSVESA

-555 DMVADIWEVP
+555 DMVADVWELP
-565 KAKLSLVEGGV
+565 KETLSLVEGGV
-576 STGSETITFHQIF
+576 STGPEVLTFHQIF
-589 HRAFG
+589 HRTLG

-609 SKNGALAESPL
+609 SKKGALAESPL

-635 DTGQI
+635 ETGEI
-640 QVPRYASAADI
+640 RVPRYASAADV
-651 GRAINRVAAEGQD
+651 GRVINRVAAEGQD
-664 EGAAA
+664 EGAAV
-669 MGFGHAL
+669 MGLGHAL

-702 VPSAFDTI
+702 VPPVFDTI

-739 NALFSTYG
+739 NALFSSYG

-755 TPEKVWRALQQRK
+755 TPEKVWRALQKRK

>member
-1 MQVSRDTGIP
+1 MDT
-11 ASRLMSHATDSMDS
+11 
-25 VRPDLL
+25 VRPDLI

-40 ITDLV
+40 ITDLT

-57 PAVHA
+57 PAIHA
-62 RIISIEAA
+62 RIVSIDTSAA
-70 GARAVDGVVDVLVG
+70 RSMDGVVDVLIG
-84 KDVVAFGCWGL
+84 EDVASFGCWGV
-95 VLRDRPIIAIDRVR
+95 VLKDRPIIAVDRVR
-109 YVGEPVAVVIAE
+109 YVGEPVAIVIAE
-121 TVEIAENAAELVDV
+121 TIEIAENAAELVDV
-135 EYEELPRATTIQE
+135 VYEELPRATTILE

-160 HENLE
+160 HENLQ

-172 ARPTQGSNV
+172 AKPTQGSNV

-186 NNVGDVDAAEAI
+186 NNVGDVDAAEAA

-218 PHAVIA
+218 PHTVIA
-224 DFQGDT
+224 DFKGDS

-253 QLARVRVIVP
+253 QLAKVRVIVP

-275 KIEPLVAAASWKVQR
+275 KIEPLVAGASWKVQR

-306 RLSAEITIRTAV
+306 RLGAEVTIRTAV
-318 DSKGR
+318 DAKGR
-323 ILAKSAKLLLDGGA
+323 ILAMSAKLLLDGGA

-351 RIMGPYVMPNLR
+351 RIIGPYAVPNLR
-363 LEASAVYTNTVPGAA
+363 LEALAVYTNTVPGAA

-397 IAAAIGMDPAEFRL
+397 VAAAIGMDPAEFRL
-411 LNLAGRGERTRP
+411 KNLAPRGERTRP
-423 DLRPLDMDMSE
+423 DLRALDMDMSE
-434 LVARVSQ
+434 LMGRVTLSFA
-441 SSVFEAQGSNR
+441 SESQGSNR
-452 RARGLAVAATDPA
+452 RSRGMAVAATDPA

-480 SILVT
+480 SILVS

-506 LKQPFSAVTT
+506 LKQPFSAVST

-536 VVVGLSVENA
+536 VVVGLSVEKA
-546 ALDAADQIF
+546 ALDAADQIL
-555 DMVADIWEVP
+555 DMVVDIWELP
-565 KAKLSLVEGGV
+565 KESLSLVEGGV
-576 STGSETITFHQIF
+576 STGSEVLTFHQIF
-589 HRAFG
+589 HRTLG

-609 SKNGALAESPL
+609 SKKGALAESPL

-635 DTGQI
+635 DTGEI
-640 QVPRYASAADI
+640 HVPRYASAADV
-651 GRAINRVAAEGQD
+651 GRVINRVAAEGQD

-676 YEELEFEDGQP
+676 YEQLEFENGQP

-702 VPSAFDTI
+702 VPPVFDTI

-739 NALFSTYG
+739 NALFSAYG
-747 IRITDLPM
+747 IRITDLPL
-755 TPEKVWRALQQRK
+755 TPEKVWRALQKRK

>member
-1 MQVSRDTGIP
+1 
-11 ASRLMSHATDSMDS
+11 MSAIDNMSS
-25 VRPDLL
+25 VRSDLI

-40 ITDLV
+40 VTDLT

-62 RIISIEAA
+62 RIASIDSRV
-70 GARAVDGVVDVLVG
+70 ARAMDGVVDVLIG
-84 KDVVAFGCWGL
+84 EDVASFGNWGV
-95 VLRDRPIIAIDRVR
+95 VLKDRPIIATDRVR

-121 TVEIAENAAELVDV
+121 TIEIAENAAELVDV
-135 EYEELPRATTIQE
+135 EYDDLPRATTIQE
-148 AMAEG
+148 ALAEE
-153 APLIHEH
+153 APLIHER

-172 ARPTQGSNV
+172 ARPTQNSNI

-186 NNVGDVDAAEAI
+186 NNVGDVDAAEAA
-198 AAYVHEDH
+198 AAYIHEDR

-224 DFQGDT
+224 DFQGDS

-239 PTAVQKVLSRLFGL
+239 PTAVQKVLSRLYGL
-253 QLARVRVIVP
+253 QLAKVRVIVP

-295 QSISDSMLTCR
+295 QSMTESMLTSR
-306 RLSAEITIRTAV
+306 RLGADITIRTAL
-318 DSKGR
+318 DAKGR

-351 RIMGPYVMPNLR
+351 RIMGPYVVPNLR
-363 LEASAVYTNTVPGAA
+363 LEACAVYTNTVPGAA

-397 IAAAIGMDPAEFRL
+397 VAAAIGMDPSEFRL
-411 LNLAGRGERTRP
+411 LNLASRGERIRP
-423 DLRPLDMDMSE
+423 DLRALDMDMSE
-434 LVARVSQ
+434 LIGRVTQ
-441 SSVFEAQGSNR
+441 SFASEVKASNR
-452 RARGLAVAATDPA
+452 QACGLAVAATDPA
-465 NTPIANAIVRLKIDG
+465 NTPISNAIVRLKIDG
-480 SILVT
+480 SILVS

-490 VGQGAHATMA
+490 VGQGAHAAMA
-500 RIAAQT
+500 RIASQT
-506 LKQPFSAVTT
+506 LKQPASAVTV

-546 ALDAADQIF
+546 AIDAADQILE
-555 DMVADIWEVP
+555 MVADVWELP
-565 KAKLSLVEGGV
+565 RENLSLVEGGV
-576 STGSETITFHQIF
+576 STGSEVLTFHQIF
-589 HRAFG
+589 HRTLG
-594 VDSGEVVGRGAITPR
+594 VDSGEVIGRGAITPR
-609 SKNGALAESPL
+609 SKKGALAESPL

-635 DTGQI
+635 GTGEI
-640 QVPRYASAADI
+640 RVPRYASAADV

-664 EGAAA
+664 EGAAI
-669 MGFGHAL
+669 MGLGHAL
-676 YEELEFEDGQP
+676 YEVLEFEDGQP
-687 VNATPIDYTIPRISD
+687 INATPIDYSIPRISD
-702 VPSAFDTI
+702 VPPVFDTI
-710 LVENGDGPGPGGAK
+710 LIENGDGPGPGGAK

-747 IRITDLPM
+747 IRITELPM
-755 TPEKVWRALQQRK
+755 TPEKVWRALQKRN